1 MDSRAPA
8 TTELELKLDPEEECR
23 RIEEFIAQ
31 AIEDLGRKGAVV
43 GLSGGLD
50 STVVA
55 WLCVRALSPQKVLG
69 LIMPERDSNP
79 QNIADAREI
88 ARELGIE
95 VEEIDLTPLLE
106 QIGIYKLIPRW
117 AAKRGKF
124 IEGMYKTFKKGK
136 KVNYLIHSLGPAA
149 ERHEFHFSS
158 FIQPKLR
165 LRMILL
171 YYHAGLRD
179 YAVVGTTNRTEWEVG
194 HYDRYGDG
202 ACDVDPIKH
211 LYKIQ
216 VKELARYLG
225 VPEKIIE
232 KPASPD
238 LIAGITDELTLGMS
252 FEELDPILFLLSQGL
267 SDEEIARKLNVD
279 QRAVE
284 EARKAVEGAR
294 KMRELPVTVR
304 SPKS

>member
-1 MDSRAPA
+1 MMNV
-8 TTELELKLDPEEECR
+8 TTRLELKLNPQEECR
-23 RIEEFIAQ
+23 RIEDFLVQ
-31 AIEDLGRKGAVV
+31 SIEALGKKGAIV

-50 STVVA
+50 SAVVA
-55 WLCVRALSPQKVLG
+55 YLCARALSPQKVLG

-79 QNIADAREI
+79 QNIADAREL

-95 VEEIDLTPLLE
+95 AEEIDLTPLLE

-117 AAKRGKF
+117 AARGSLVR
-124 IEGMYKTFKKGK
+124 GMYKTFKRGK

-171 YYHAGLRD
+171 HYHAGLRD
-179 YAVVGTTNRTEWEVG
+179 YAVVGTTNRSEWEVG

-202 ACDVDPIKH
+202 ACDIEPIKH
-211 LYKIQ
+211 LYKTQ
-216 VKELARYLG
+216 VKELARYLN
-225 VPEKIIE
+225 VPEGIIE

-252 FEELDPILFLLSQGL
+252 FAELDPILFLISQGL
-267 SDEEIARKLNVD
+267 SDEEAAERLKCD
-279 QRAVE
+279 RRAVE

-294 KMRELPVTVR
+294 RMRELPKEL
-304 SPKS
+304 SAFS